1 MNLILTLL
9 DHNPYLE
16 YPYILYGWIGWF
28 AIAAALGYLTY
39 RLREAQWIKN
49 RQRLLLFL
57 VLLVL
62 TPLTSLLGVIEIQ
75 NPNPLPV
82 PLIPQ
87 QPTDPFLMILGMIP
101 WVLAAGFLGPAA
113 AVALAVLSGL
123 FQAYWGTHNIFT
135 ILEFGTLALAY
146 AYMIRQRYRTT
157 SYRLLRHPVF
167 SAPTVS
173 IMLVPFYL
181 VTAFL
186 ATNGELATRIDYAIT
201 QSWFTVLTQFAG
213 LFLASLVAEAVYLSK
228 STLWGRR
235 APLEPSPSETN
246 LQARFLTTSAPL
258 FGVLFV
264 VLMVTDWIV
273 AGNAARNMIEQR
285 LSSTTQVAAQSLPY
299 FLESGQNLILTMA
312 TEELANQP
320 AVYIPD
326 RLAEQIRAVPYF
338 RQLFLF
344 DRNGIP
350 VGGYPIENTDQ
361 LQMTMEEKAGIPLSL
376 RGVPVQTYTLKPWPG
391 ESTAQVSFLAAIRTK
406 DGQVVGVLL
415 GRTDLSTNPFT
426 QPAIEALQSVKD
438 LNGEGVILDENNQI
452 LYHSNS
458 ERIMD
463 RYIAKIPSGAE
474 FYPDVSSLGTRQ
486 YVFYRPVVGRPW
498 SVLLYVPRSEAQ
510 QLALEIAIPLLLTLL
525 LLAAVAFIL
534 LRLSLNAITSS
545 LQRLAVE
552 ATNISQGQLD
562 HALVITGEDEIG
574 QFGRAFEKMRLS
586 LKARL
591 DELKRLLKVSQGV
604 AAHLEVGDAVQPIL
618 EAAMGNTA
626 SMARIVLTRGAS
638 FDPHDDEIR
647 TMYGYGPAAERFSY
661 LDDQIFELMQ
671 QQTLLSI
678 PNASR
683 TRRLI
688 FPTGK
693 PIPGAIIAQAVHH
706 ENLYYGVLWMA
717 FDDPQTFSDEDVR
730 FLNTL
735 AGQVALA
742 ASNSRLYSSAEIGR
756 QRLEAVLASTPEP
769 VLVIDEQMRL
779 LLLNPAALQVP
790 GLIGSASPRK
800 PIREVIQ
807 QDDVYRLV
815 TMPTDEGVIS
825 REITLPGGR
834 IFYTSVSP
842 VLVEGQS
849 VGKICILRDVTHYK
863 ELDSLKSDFVSTVSH
878 DLRSPLTLM
887 RGYATMIQMVGE
899 LNEQQ
904 KNYINKIVAGVDN
917 ISRLVNNL
925 LDLGRI
931 ETGVGLKIEEIQLTE
946 VIETVINQLSPQ
958 ASQNK
963 VRVQYIENETLDH
976 LTPIKM
982 QADPALVQQAIYN
995 LVENAIKYTQV
1006 NGEVRVKL
1014 NAGLSTAIIEVRD
1027 TGIGIA
1033 PLDLPHMFEK
1043 FYRSGR
1049 REAYQQRGTGLGLA
1063 IVKSIAERHQGKV
1076 WVESQLGRGSV
1087 FFLEL
1092 PYVQHPQPKI
1102 AEF

>member
-1 MNLILTLL
+1 MNLIPSLP
-9 DHNPYLE
+9 NQNGYLE
-16 YPYILYGWIGWF
+16 FPFVFYGWIGWLI
-28 AIAAALGYLTY
+28 IAAGLGYMVFLWH
-39 RLREAQWIKN
+39 EARWLKD
-49 RQRLLLFL
+49 RQRWLLFL
-57 VLLVL
+57 ALAAL
-62 TPLTSLLGVIEIQ
+62 TPLTAFFGGLEFN
-75 NPNPLPV
+75 NPNPLPL
-82 PLIPQ
+82 PFIPQ
-87 QPTDPFLMILGMIP
+87 EPVKPFFMILGMVP
-101 WVLAAGFLGPAA
+101 VVLASGFLGSGA
-113 AVALAVLSGL
+113 AVILALFSGL
-123 FQAYWGTHNIFT
+123 LQAFWGTHNIFT
-135 ILEFGTLALAY
+135 PLEFGVLAMAFS
-146 AYMIRQRYRTT
+146 YMIRQRYRTT

-167 SAPTVS
+167 SAPAVS

-181 VTAFL
+181 LTAFL
-186 ATNGELATRIDYAIT
+186 ATNGDLATRIDYAVT
-201 QSWFTVLTQFAG
+201 QSWFTILAQFAG
-213 LFLASLVAEAVYLSK
+213 LFAASFIGEAAYLSN
-228 STLWGRR
+228 SPLWGRR

-246 LQARFLTTSAPL
+246 LQARFFNTTAPL
-258 FGVLFV
+258 VGVLFV
-264 VLMVTDWIV
+264 TLMLTDWIV
-273 AGNAARNMIEQR
+273 AGNAASDMIEQR

-299 FLESGQNLILTMA
+299 FLESGQNLILNMA
-312 TEELANQP
+312 TEDLANHP
-320 AVYIPD
+320 TVYVPD

-350 VGGYPIENTDQ
+350 VGGYPVASIDQ
-361 LQMTMEEKAGIPLSL
+361 LQMTMEEKSGIPLAL

-391 ESTAQVSFLAAIRTK
+391 ESTAQVSFLAAIRAK
-406 DGQVVGVLL
+406 DGQILGVLL
-415 GRTDLSTNPFT
+415 GRTDLSNNPFT

-438 LNGEGVILDENNQI
+438 LNGEGVILDENDQI

-458 ERIMD
+458 QRVMD
-463 RYIAKIPSGAE
+463 KYIGQLSTKAD
-474 FYPDVSSLGTRQ
+474 FYEDVSSLGTSQ
-486 YVFYRPVVGRPW
+486 LVFYRPVVGRPW

-510 QLALEIAIPLLLTLL
+510 RLALDIAIPLLLMLL
-525 LLAAVAFIL
+525 LLTVVAFLL
-534 LRLSLNAITSS
+534 LRLSLNSITSS
-545 LQRLAVE
+545 LKRLAIE

-562 HALVITGEDEIG
+562 HALVIAGEDEVG
-574 QFGRAFEKMRLS
+574 QFGRAFEKMRVG

-604 AAHLEVGDAVQPIL
+604 AAHLDVGDAVQPIL

-626 SMARIVLTRGAS
+626 CMARIVLTRGAS
-638 FDPHDDEIR
+638 FDPQDDEFR
-647 TMYGYGPAAERFSY
+647 TTYGYGPSADRFSY

-671 QQTLLSI
+671 QQLFLSI
-678 PNASR
+678 PNAAR
-683 TRRLI
+683 TRRLV

-693 PIPGAIIAQAVHH
+693 PVPGAIIAQAVHH
-706 ENLYYGVLWMA
+706 ENQYYGVLWMA
-717 FDDPQTFSDEDVR
+717 FNEPQTFSDEDVR

-735 AGQVALA
+735 AGQAALA
-742 ASNSRLYSSAEIGR
+742 ASNSRLYTTAEIGR

-769 VLVIDEQMRL
+769 VMVIDEQMRL

-815 TMPTDEGVIS
+815 TMPTEEGVIS

-899 LNEQQ
+899 LNDQQ
-904 KNYINKIVAGVDN
+904 KNYITKIVAGVDN

-931 ETGVGLKIEEIQLTE
+931 ETGVGLKIEETPVTE
-946 VIETVINQLSPQ
+946 VVDTVINQLVPQ

-963 VRVQYIENETLDH
+963 VRVQFVDGETQGH
-976 LTPIKM
+976 LVPIRI

-995 LVENAIKYTQV
+995 LIENAIKYTPV
-1006 NGEVRVKL
+1006 GGEVRVKL
-1014 NAGLSTAIIEVRD
+1014 NAGPATVVVEVRD

-1063 IVKSIAERHQGKV
+1063 IVKSIAERHHGKV

-1092 PYVQHPQPKI
+1092 PYLHNPQPKV